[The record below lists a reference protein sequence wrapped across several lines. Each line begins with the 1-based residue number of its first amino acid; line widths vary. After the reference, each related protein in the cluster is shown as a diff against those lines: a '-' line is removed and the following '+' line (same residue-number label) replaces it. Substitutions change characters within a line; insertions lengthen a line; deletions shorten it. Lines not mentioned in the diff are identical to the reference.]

1 MARLSGSDVS
11 NAVNTFLGTYFTA
24 KREKRA
30 DEERADERRY
40 KEFYMKLAE
49 EQDRRS
55 GESHAQSLEAGRLQL
70 EQVQRE
76 AAASLAILEQEG
88 KTLEQ
93 LVAEGEV
100 AELGE
105 YAAKMRE
112 LAMQQAELQTQT
124 SKFMLESYYPA
135 QLGQIAAST
144 ARTRALAA
152 GGGRGGAGGVDKELE
167 DRYRML
173 QFQQKSIEDRL
184 GQYKNS
190 LTGEIDWAR
199 VPEPLMNSYSANS
212 QLMSD
217 LEAKMIPW
225 QRDQLGL
232 PAASGTAGPGSSE
245 GEVAP
250 NAIDRALTNLRGPTQ
265 TPEEKRAA
273 LEAKARASNVK
284 TRKIVVVHPEDGT
297 LVATDD
303 PRLVERVEAAGGTML
318 DIEKV
323 PRGLIGQPMERYRD
337 YLKEKE
343 KVRARGGFPEGV
355 TGSPVDMRRYGL

>member
-11 NAVNTFLGTYFTA
+11 GAVNTFLGTYFTA

-40 KEFYMKLAE
+40 KDFYMKLAE
-49 EQDRRS
+49 DQDRRS

-93 LVAEGEV
+93 LVAEGKV

-144 ARTRALAA
+144 ARTRALAS
-152 GGGRGGAGGVDKELE
+152 GRGGKGGVDKELE

-245 GEVAP
+245 GETP
-250 NAIDRALTNLRGPTQ
+250 SGAIDQALRQKRGPVL
-265 TPEEKRAA
+265 TPEEERAA

-284 TRKIVVVHPEDGT
+284 TRKVVVVHPEDGT

-303 PRLVERVEAAGGTML
+303 DRLFERVLKAGGDWYET
-318 DIEKV
+318 DAV
-323 PRGLIGQPMERYRD
+323 PRGLIGQPVERYRD

-343 KVRARGGFPEGV
+343 KVKDNFGIPKGIS
-355 TGSPVDMRRYGL
+355 GSPVGIGRFGL